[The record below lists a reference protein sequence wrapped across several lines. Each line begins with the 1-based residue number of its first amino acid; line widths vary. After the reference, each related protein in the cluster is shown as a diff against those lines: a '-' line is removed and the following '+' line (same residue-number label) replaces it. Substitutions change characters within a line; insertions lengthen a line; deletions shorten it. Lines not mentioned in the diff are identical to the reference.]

1 MKAAIDIGTN
11 TVLLL
16 IAKYKNGVLKPVYE
30 EQRIPRLGK
39 GVDGDRM
46 INKEATERVLSALF
60 DYKALLEQDYPEV
73 NEVVITAT
81 SAVRD
86 AKNRNEFI
94 HQIKAHTGFEL
105 RLLSGNEEA
114 KWTAT
119 GALSVLDISTN
130 QDLLILD
137 IGGGSTEVAQLFDTD
152 IVDAHSYD
160 MGSVRFTERFL
171 KRNPPAPEEINEC
184 RDAIKNIYKERLFYT
199 GESCTAIGVAGTLTT
214 LVGITENLNSYQP
227 EKLNGYKLSIA
238 DVEKVIDQFS
248 NNAAERML
256 ELHPVYL
263 KGRADIFFAGMLIL
277 EGFLKQFHLNE
288 ILVSTGGIR
297 HGAIIEGLK

>member
-184 RDAIKNIYKERLFYT
+184 RDAIKNIYKKRLFYT